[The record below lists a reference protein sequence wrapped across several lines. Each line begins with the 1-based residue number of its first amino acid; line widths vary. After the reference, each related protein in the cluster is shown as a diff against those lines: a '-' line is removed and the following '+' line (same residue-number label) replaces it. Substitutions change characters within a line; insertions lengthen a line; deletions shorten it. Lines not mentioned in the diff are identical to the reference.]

1 LNKTAE
7 SDAVF
12 SNVSFLAILAGNK
25 IKEKY
30 YVSFSCEEGV

>member
-1 LNKTAE
+1 LNKTTE
-7 SDAVF
+7 SDEIF

-30 YVSFSCEEGV
+30 YISFSCEEGV